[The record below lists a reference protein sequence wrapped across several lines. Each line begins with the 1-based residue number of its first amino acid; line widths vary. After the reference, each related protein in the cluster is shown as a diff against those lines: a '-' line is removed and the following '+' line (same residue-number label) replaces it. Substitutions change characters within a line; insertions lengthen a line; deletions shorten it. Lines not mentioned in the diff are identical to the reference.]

1 MWAIWELVFR
11 VRCFWQVSWTWGLY
25 MWKRITF
32 NSSPLSYPCPFRR
45 SRHPASCA
53 LTSASTRG
61 RSPSSASTAA
71 KPSPRTQPTTA
82 TCGARTA
89 RRRAALARCA
99 ASTSRSRRITTST
112 WRFMPLISQEPCGS
126 ALDLAHVCIGLCAC
140 VFAWLCARRKRWFL
154 PSQRHFGYV
163 QSLDPG
169 HISESRGQ
177 EFLAWVPWYH
187 TGLKLNMCY
196 PTFPFRSSRTLIFTK
211 GKNTGRR
218 EFHPPWTFCTQ
229 ISPWGVLPH
238 LLMHHVY
245 GLPHAVGT
253 KACVRVVFIKR
264 ISQSWFNLFV
274 LFGHMTKCGVYF
286 PLICKSFNDA
296 LFKCEQPQIYW
307 LLDQHRGI

>member
-32 NSSPLSYPCPFRR
+32 NSSPLSYPCPFRH

-126 ALDLAHVCIGLCAC
+126 GLDLAHVCIGLCAC
-140 VFAWLCARRKRWFL
+140 VFAWLCARRKRWIFTL
-154 PSQRHFGYV
+154 TETLWVCPVSGPWAYFWV
-163 QSLDPG
+163 QG
-169 HISESRGQ
+169 TGVSRLG
-177 EFLAWVPWYH
+177 
-187 TGLKLNMCY
+187 
-196 PTFPFRSSRTLIFTK
+196 TLIPHWV
-211 GKNTGRR
+211 
-218 EFHPPWTFCTQ
+218 EVEH
-229 ISPWGVLPH
+229 VLPH
-238 LLMHHVY
+238 LS
-245 GLPHAVGT
+245 LPLLPYPNFH
-253 KACVRVVFIKR
+253 KR
-264 ISQSWFNLFV
+264 EKHRQEGISSALNLLYTNITMRSASASLNAPRLWTASCGWYQSLCEGCFYQA
-274 LFGHMTKCGVYF
+274 HF
-286 PLICKSFNDA
+286 PKLI
-296 LFKCEQPQIYW
+296 
-307 LLDQHRGI
+307 